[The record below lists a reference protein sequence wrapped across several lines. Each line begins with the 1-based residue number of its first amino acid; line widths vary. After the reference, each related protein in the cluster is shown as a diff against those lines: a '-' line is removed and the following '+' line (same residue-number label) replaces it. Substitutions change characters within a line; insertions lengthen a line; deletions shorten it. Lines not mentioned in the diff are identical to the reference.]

1 MPLLLLLGII
11 VAVLAF
17 AIFKVNKVQ
26 SDRFIEMAKN
36 AKPADDAVDDD
47 DAADDTDKTDD

>member
-11 VAVLAF
+11 VAVIAF

-36 AKPADDAVDDD
+36 D

>member
-11 VAVLAF
+11 EAVIAF

-47 DAADDTDKTDD
+47 DAAVDTDKTDD

>member
-11 VAVLAF
+11 VAVIDF